1 MNSLI
6 LSGHLTRELTL
17 KTFTNKKGEEVTR
30 GKSTIAVN
38 NNQDE
43 TIFVPFEVWGIKA
56 EKLKE
61 LSTKG
66 TRLNLQ
72 GKLKQNI
79 FENDDSNNTFYT
91 YMLVIS
97 FEVTDTKEITEMRKT
112 KRDEQDNPFGNTDKK
127 SIYDD
132 IENDEDLPF

>member
-1 MNSLI
+1 M
-6 LSGHLTRELTL
+6 
-17 KTFTNKKGEEVTR
+17 
-30 GKSTIAVN
+30 
-38 NNQDE
+38 
-43 TIFVPFEVWGIKA
+43 
-56 EKLKE
+56 
-61 LSTKG
+61 
-66 TRLNLQ
+66 NLQ

-79 FENDDSNNTFYT
+79 FKNDDNNKTFYT